1 MCGGRD
7 HACAQ
12 PAERDRAPACVAA
25 PSWHYS
31 VRTVY
36 TMTCVLALLCALG
49 ASPFDRGSYLTAV
62 YELGAQRSPL
72 AELAPWHAFV
82 TIPLN
87 STGEAMTGRT
97 TAPVYLFVSG
107 FGGEEPAQSYS
118 ELFSLLASH
127 GIFVVALDRRAKGI
141 LINYTEVAASLDGT
155 FEYVTGGGLA
165 ADARRRQSSLTP
177 NTSVIL
183 LGGHSAGN
191 HVAVRRLLS
200 FGCGNVGG
208 MVWVDP
214 VDGADPYGVI
224 PEFVLH
230 PPSSV
235 AVSTPAL
242 HIETGKDP
250 QSVSKDA
257 PACAPRRLSNGRFF
271 TAWRHNPT
279 WQLNATEFGHM
290 DVGNDG
296 VATAALITCPGT
308 HSNVARAL
316 YRRTVAG
323 AIAAFAH
330 GLIVDGNMSATAATL
345 DGRVEAP
352 IAPQLL
358 YASQLQGR
366 APSEIRA
373 SCSRIAPGYAIRW
386 HAEV

>member
-1 MCGGRD
+1 MISSM
-7 HACAQ
+7 
-12 PAERDRAPACVAA
+12 V
-25 PSWHYS
+25 
-31 VRTVY
+31 
-36 TMTCVLALLCALG
+36 ALLSSLG
-49 ASPFDRGSYLTAV
+49 PFDRGPYQTAV
-62 YELGAQRSPL
+62 YELGTQRNPL

-87 STGEAMTGRT
+87 SISHEATAVGDT
-97 TAPVYLFVSG
+97 AAPVYLFVSG
-107 FGGEEPAQSYS
+107 FGGEEPAGSYS
-118 ELFSLLASH
+118 ELFSLVASH
-127 GIFVVALDRRAKGI
+127 GVFVVALDRHAKGI

-155 FEYVTGGGLA
+155 FDYVTGGGLA
-165 ADARRRQSSLTP
+165 ADVRRRQSSLAP

-230 PPSSV
+230 PPLPV

-250 QSVSKDA
+250 QSVSKHA
-257 PACAPRRLSNGRFF
+257 PACAPLRLSNGRFF

-308 HSNVARAL
+308 HSNAARAL

-323 AIAAFAH
+323 AIAAFAR
-330 GLIVDGNMSATAATL
+330 GLIVSRNMSAAAATL

-352 IAPQLL
+352 VAGAAALRLAAAGTCGIGDPRFVQ
-358 YASQLQGR
+358 Q
-366 APSEIRA
+366 
-373 SCSRIAPGYAIRW
+373 RIARGAASRSK
-386 HAEV
+386 AVNET